1 MDRNELKIQALLEK
15 ISNLTANYENQVA
28 DYRVEITFLTQRVE
42 ELEKQQ
48 EGDGET
54 SVEVEPE
61 ADSAE

>member
-15 ISNLTANYENQVA
+15 ISSLTANYENQVA
-28 DYRVEITFLTQRVE
+28 DYRVEITLLSQRVE

-48 EGDGET
+48 EDDGET

-61 ADSAE
+61 ADSTE

>member
-15 ISNLTANYENQVA
+15 ISSLTANYENQVA
-28 DYRVEITFLTQRVE
+28 DYRVEITLLTQRVE
-42 ELEKQQ
+42 ELENQQ
-48 EGDGET
+48 EGAGET

>member
-15 ISNLTANYENQVA
+15 ISSLTAQYENQAA